1 MKAFAIL
8 LLLAGA
14 ASAQTPPSTAPAT
27 PPATPP
33 AASIDGLPIG
43 AIPTQALPATGC
55 AAFLWTASGSRALVA
70 MATAEPA
77 QLRVSIGGKLT
88 DLPRTEQHDAG
99 GFGFAGVTHYQAGDV
114 TAILT
119 MSIVTRGDLKDG
131 ASVPEA
137 TMRIDRVGQDSVVV
151 PVAGLVGCA

>member
-1 MKAFAIL
+1 MRFFAIL
-8 LLLAGA
+8 PLLFAGA
-14 ASAQTPPSTAPAT
+14 ASAQTAPP
-27 PPATPP
+27 
-33 AASIDGLPIG
+33 ASIDGLPIG

-55 AAFLWTASGSRALVA
+55 AAFLWTASGRRALVA
-70 MATAEPA
+70 LASADPA
-77 QLRVSIGGKLT
+77 QLRVSIGGTLT
-88 DLPRTEQHDAG
+88 DLPRTEQHGPG

-137 TMRIDRVGQDSVVV
+137 TLRIDRTGQDSVVV
-151 PVAGLVGCA
+151 PVAGLVGCAV